1 MAPGDAA
8 EHVYEFPL
16 SGTMAGLL
24 ELEAVVRTLEE
35 ARHWEVPVF
44 QHMAAARLAGYLGEI
59 APEGLETGLIR
70 ETRRWTEYLGD
81 LAARPGADTDKVQR
95 LRSGL
100 DQLAD
105 RLPRDWPAY
114 FQALEEDP
122 WIAAYRASLRPDAEP
137 DVRLGSAAWAAS
149 PDAADR
155 FDRWLELLGPV
166 RTAGETI
173 LRLLRD
179 SLQRE
184 ELRLDGEGHTLEW
197 DRAPISG
204 LVEVRVL
211 GAPSL
216 PSFEPGPTGVRVGLH
231 TSDRLA
237 VSPEPVDVVLGWFTL

>member
-24 ELEAVVRTLEE
+24 ELEAVVRTLED
-35 ARHWEVPVF
+35 ARRWEVAAF
-44 QHMAAARLAGYLGEI
+44 RHMAAARLAGYLGEI
-59 APEGLETGLIR
+59 APEGLETGLIL
-70 ETRRWTEYLGD
+70 ETRRWTEYLRD
-81 LAARPGADTDKVQR
+81 LAARPGADTDKVER

-100 DQLAD
+100 DRFAD
-105 RLPRDWPAY
+105 RLPRDWPGY

-122 WIAAYRASLRPDAEP
+122 WMAAYRASLRPDTEP
-137 DVRLGSAAWAAS
+137 DIRLGAEAWAAS

-155 FDRWLELLGPV
+155 FDRWLELLDPV
-166 RTAGETI
+166 RTGGETI

-184 ELRLDGEGHTLEW
+184 ELRLGPEGHTLEW
-197 DRAPISG
+197 EHPPVSG
-204 LVEVRVL
+204 LVEVRVP
-211 GAPSL
+211 GAPFL

-231 TSDRLA
+231 TADRLVPA
-237 VSPEPVDVVLGWFTL
+237 SEPTEVVLGWFTL